1 MTTPFNKASKYEVYS
16 NDARF
21 SLAPMTIAPTQAHW
35 FTQFLLIPYGTVMVN
50 YVNDETGSLQ
60 GIIGLNVTIQ
70 ENGVEVAKTFTDI
83 NGKVAVYVK
92 KEDVGKELTY
102 NFTTF
107 DLANRYKVKTD
118 IIVRKV
124 NEN

>member
-1 MTTPFNKASKYEVYS
+1 
-16 NDARF
+16 
-21 SLAPMTIAPTQAHW
+21 MTITPTQAHW

-92 KEDVGKELTY
+92 KRRCGKGTNVQFHY
-102 NFTTF
+102 
-107 DLANRYKVKTD
+107 
-118 IIVRKV
+118 I
-124 NEN
+124 